1 MVKASYYD
9 SIYEVVGETLAKAPD
24 QLFSNDGVYLIVD
37 KKLKLIW
44 IWAGSNS
51 RLFHR
56 YIAANWAGKLKSK
69 KEFHRFKYE
78 VIKQN
83 NEPDTFKTILEEIED
98 RNQDLD
104 YPGQSRKNIIKNE
117 IIQDRKQLNQDYT
130 SKIKFTLSKG
140 EKSQIKKII
149 SEIKE
154 IQLHIKYS
162 FEHIERRI
170 VKIDK
175 ILES

>member
-1 MVKASYYD
+1 MVNSSYYD
-9 SIYEVVGETLAKAPD
+9 STYQVIGETLAKAPD
-24 QLFSNDGVYLIVD
+24 QLFGDDGVYLIID
-37 KKLKLIW
+37 KNLKLIW
-44 IWAGSNS
+44 IWAGRNS

-69 KEFHRFKYE
+69 KDFYKFKYE

-83 NEPDTFKTILEEIED
+83 HEPEDFKTILEEIND

-104 YPGQSRKNIIKNE
+104 YPGQSRRSIVKEQILK
-117 IIQDRKQLNQDYT
+117 DRTPLN
-130 SKIKFTLSKG
+130 KIYNNQAEFKLSKS

-149 SEIKE
+149 SEIRE

-170 VKIDK
+170 VRIDK

>member
-9 SIYEVVGETLAKAPD
+9 YTYHIVGETLAKAPN
-24 QLFSNDGVYLIVD
+24 QLFGDDGVYLIVD

-44 IWAGSNS
+44 IWAGRNS

-56 YIAANWAGKLKSK
+56 YIAANWAGKLKGK
-69 KEFHRFKYE
+69 REYFKFKYE
-78 VIKQN
+78 IIKQN
-83 NEPDTFKTILEEIED
+83 NEPEAFKTILKEVREK
-98 RNQDLD
+98 NQDLD
-104 YPGQSRKNIIKNE
+104 YPGQSRKSIVKEQILKGRTLKKVYNTQIEFK
-117 IIQDRKQLNQDYT
+117 
-130 SKIKFTLSKG
+130 LSKS

-149 SEIKE
+149 SEISE

>member
-1 MVKASYYD
+1 
-9 SIYEVVGETLAKAPD
+9 
-24 QLFSNDGVYLIVD
+24 
-37 KKLKLIW
+37 
-44 IWAGSNS
+44 
-51 RLFHR
+51 
-56 YIAANWAGKLKSK
+56 SK
-69 KEFHRFKYE
+69 KDFYKFKYE

-83 NEPDTFKTILEEIED
+83 HEPEDFKTILEEIND

-104 YPGQSRKNIIKNE
+104 YPGQSRRSIVKEQILK
-117 IIQDRKQLNQDYT
+117 DRTPLN
-130 SKIKFTLSKG
+130 KIYNNQAEFKLSKS

-149 SEIKE
+149 SEIRE

-170 VKIDK
+170 VRIDK

>member
-9 SIYEVVGETLAKAPD
+9 YTYHIVGETLNKAPD
-24 QLFSNDGVYLIVD
+24 QLFEDDGVYLIVD

-44 IWAGSNS
+44 IWAGRNS

-56 YIAANWAGKLKSK
+56 YIAANWAGKLKGK
-69 KEFHRFKYE
+69 REFLKFKYE
-78 VIKQN
+78 IIKQN
-83 NEPDTFKTILEEIED
+83 HEPEAFETILEEIREK
-98 RNQDLD
+98 NQYLD
-104 YPGQSRKNIIKNE
+104 YPGQSRKSIVKEQILK
-117 IIQDRKQLNQDYT
+117 DRTALDKVYDTQTEFQ
-130 SKIKFTLSKG
+130 LSKS

-149 SEIKE
+149 SEIRE

-170 VKIDK
+170 VKIR
-175 ILES
+175 IRFR